1 MDLADHL
8 PLSHRRAVDETG
20 VSSDWSTSAAEVLR
34 GFAALLDPTAD
45 DASTEPTTS
54 TDSTGSPDAQALVR
68 AVLERLGR
76 TTDAHAV
83 IDATT
88 LRSAADELEASSGRV
103 RVETLG
109 ECLAD
114 LVLAGRAA
122 DLPVRID
129 PVAAGAAVLARALSG
144 PSRIRGLVR
153 GRTLV
158 ATDGDWRLGSGPVL
172 ERTCAEFLVLFY
184 RS

>member
-8 PLSHRRAVDETG
+8 PLSHRRTVDETG
-20 VSSDWSTSAAEVLR
+20 VSSDWSASAADVLR
-34 GFAALLDPTAD
+34 EFAALLDHTTTDAPTRPAD
-45 DASTEPTTS
+45 S
-54 TDSTGSPDAQALVR
+54 TDPTGSAAVQALAQATL
-68 AVLERLGR
+68 ARLGR
-76 TTDAHAV
+76 PTDPHTA
-83 IDATT
+83 IDATV
-88 LRSAADELEASSGRV
+88 LRSAADELEASSARV
-103 RVETLG
+103 RVEALG
-109 ECLAD
+109 ESLAE

-122 DLPVRID
+122 DVPVRID

-158 ATDGDWRLGSGPVL
+158 ATDGDWRLGSGSVL
-172 ERTCAEFLVLFY
+172 ERSCAEFLLLLY